1 MKNFIISLLI
11 FLLWAFLGMWWY
23 YSCPICETGHSNIH
37 QQIEKDVI
45 KVNKVTKTPI
55 TKVKNS
61 LFNITNENGKTIFS
75 FQDQLKI
82 IKDSTSVDIPK
93 SLARFKDSVFNYLN
107 NNQNKELY
115 ISGWYNTEEIRTN
128 NDSLNFG
135 IQRANYLKTILV
147 NFGLNTDKINTTGIK
162 QNYKYTNG
170 TYSGGIDLSFKE
182 ISETKFGTIDK
193 GITTKFLYTKFNS
206 REFIPDNTLI
216 TYTADLKNYLINNP
230 NKTIKITGHTD
241 SLGEESDN
249 EIIGIDRATNVMN
262 HFIAQGI
269 DKTKLQVISKGELI
283 PIADNTTNEGRAK
296 NRRIEI
302 NIN

>member
-23 YSCPICETGHSNIH
+23 YSCPICETNHNNTH
-37 QQIEKDVI
+37 QQIEHETTKEKTVI
-45 KVNKVTKTPI
+45 NKPTSIVN
-55 TKVKNS
+55 NS
-61 LFNITNENGKTIFS
+61 LFNITTENGKAIFS

-82 IKDSTSVDIPK
+82 NKGSTSVDIPK
-93 SLARFKDSVFNYLN
+93 SLTGIKDSVFNYLN
-107 NNQNKELY
+107 NNQNKELH
-115 ISGWYNTEEIRTN
+115 ISGWYNAEELRIK
-128 NDSLNFG
+128 NDSSNIG
-135 IQRANYLKTILV
+135 IERANYLKNILV
-147 NFGLNTDKINTTGIK
+147 QFGLNAHKISTTGIK

-170 TYSGGIDLSFKE
+170 TYSGGINLSFKE
-182 ISETKFGTIDK
+182 ISKTRSSAIDK
-193 GITTKFLYTKFNS
+193 GIMTKSLYTKFNS
-206 REFIPDNTLI
+206 RKFIPDNTLI

-230 NKTIKITGHTD
+230 NKTVKITGHTD
-241 SLGEESDN
+241 STGEESDN

-262 HFIAQGI
+262 HFISQGI
-269 DKTKLQVISKGELI
+269 PKSKLQAFSKGELA